1 MVLFLKYEPKDIIIA
16 CAGLIYGPLSSLAV
30 SLVVSFAEMI
40 TVSDTGIGIAPED
53 LPCIFEKGF
62 TGYNGRAEK
71 KSTGLGMYLS
81 RRAADMLG
89 HTLSVQSAPGAGST
103 FSLDMKESNL
113 QVE

>member
-1 MVLFLKYEPKDIIIA
+1 MDIARDHPSIRSVSRDE
-16 CAGLIYGPLSSLAV
+16 LVRLSV
-30 SLVVSFAEMI
+30 R
-40 TVSDTGIGIAPED
+40 DTGIGIAPED
-53 LPCIFEKGF
+53 LPRIFEKGF